1 MITRVS
7 IEEWNENNDM
17 YFDGVDPIRRT
28 PHGSYLGFIYDNG
41 IHYKAD
47 THEEAV
53 KLSRYHTTIW
63 KRPDSFDKLKAYI
76 TLNNRKQLLESI

>member
-1 MITRVS
+1 MITEVS
-7 IEEWNENNDM
+7 IEEWEKINDL
-17 YFDGVDPIRRT
+17 YFNVVSTIRKT
-28 PHGSYLGFIYDNG
+28 PHGSYIGFIYDNG

-53 KLSRYHTTIW
+53 KLSRYHDTIW
-63 KRPDSFDKLKAYI
+63 NQPNSFDKLKAYI